1 MRIKNIDSVIYRYF
15 KQYCNKN
22 KLDLTIES
30 RNPIIENI
38 ITRSIVEV
46 GKLYSDIKIIS
57 QENLN
62 FIKEEIFWI
71 KSCNYLEVEEY
82 QNADR
87 VGRMS
92 SRSSD
97 SMNKLHKNSRTR
109 SAIFNGETLYYM

>member
-1 MRIKNIDSVIYRYF
+1 MCIKNIDSVIYRYF

-57 QENLN
+57 Q
-62 FIKEEIFWI
+62 
-71 KSCNYLEVEEY
+71 V
-82 QNADR
+82 
-87 VGRMS
+87 
-92 SRSSD
+92 
-97 SMNKLHKNSRTR
+97 
-109 SAIFNGETLYYM
+109 